1 MGRFQPTCLVV
12 GAQGMLGTD
21 LVKLLKSAGTP
32 TVALDV
38 PEVDIRDA
46 GSVREIFAAHRPD
59 VVINVAAFT
68 DVDGCQSKSD
78 EAFRVNALG
87 PENLAGAALDHG
99 AHLVHISTDYVFDGS
114 GRVPYTE
121 DDPLSPLG
129 VYGKSKAEGEIRLK
143 RILPQNH
150 LIVRTQ
156 WLFGRH
162 GKNFVK
168 AILDAATKNS
178 VLKVVNDQHGCPT
191 YTPDLAA
198 GLLKLMEIGARGT
211 FHVTN
216 RGETTWYD
224 FAVRILDRAG
234 MTGVRVESITSEELG
249 RPAPRPA
256 YSVLDGAK
264 FVGLTGSTLRTWEDA
279 LDDYLSGSD

>member
-1 MGRFQPTCLVV
+1 MYLVV
-12 GAQGMLGTD
+12 GSQGMLGTD
-21 LVKLLKSAGTP
+21 LVKLLKRSGIP

-38 PEVDIRDA
+38 PEIDISDA
-46 GSVREIFAAHRPD
+46 DSVRKTFAALRPD
-59 VVINVAAFT
+59 VVINVAALT
-68 DVDGCQSKSD
+68 DVDGCQSRSD

-87 PENLAGAALDHG
+87 PENLAGAALESG
-99 AHLVHISTDYVFDGS
+99 TRLVHISTDYVFDGS
-114 GRVPYTE
+114 GHVPYTE

-129 VYGKSKAEGEIRLK
+129 VYGQSKAQGEIRV
-143 RILPQNH
+143 RQILPRNH

-162 GKNFVK
+162 GKNFIK
-168 AILDAATKNS
+168 AIVGAAAKSN

-191 YTPDLAA
+191 YTRDLAS
-198 GLLKLMEIGARGT
+198 GLLTLMEIGALGT

-224 FAVRILDRAG
+224 FAVRILHRTST
-234 MTGVRVESITSEELG
+234 TGVRVEAITSEELG

-256 YSVLDGAK
+256 YSVLDSAK
-264 FVGLTGSTLRTWEDA
+264 FIRLTGSALRTWEDA
-279 LDDYLSGSD
+279 LDDYLLGAD